1 MKEKELFVKFNRLN
15 PEPGVP
21 HPEYQEKLK
30 NHSFRYFIPAWLK
43 SCDEGYYVS
52 HKKNNP

>member
-52 HKKNNP
+52 HKKK